1 MVVSSPTKIEDNTLI
16 RRLEEENSQLKKVVE
31 ILNSEINN
39 MKRKNQVSQANESK
53 QEDQNTNSLL
63 KSISFSNENR
73 TKFVS
78 NKKKGLFSKIRIED
92 IYEDEA
98 SDDTDTIERLT
109 GLVNEYSEQLEQRDR
124 QISQLNKVVGSY
136 KQTIEKL
143 ELEGSRSGNSS
154 QIRDRSKQADMQ
166 ALNMNVYVSNIL
178 RKLSIAEENLSR
190 EKAEKLRYSMK
201 VK

>member
-1 MVVSSPTKIEDNTLI
+1 M
-16 RRLEEENSQLKKVVE
+16 
-31 ILNSEINN
+31 
-39 MKRKNQVSQANESK
+39 
-53 QEDQNTNSLL
+53 
-63 KSISFSNENR
+63 
-73 TKFVS
+73 S

-154 QIRDRSKQADMQ
+154 
-166 ALNMNVYVSNIL
+166 
-178 RKLSIAEENLSR
+178 
-190 EKAEKLRYSMK
+190 
-201 VK
+201 